1 MSNASNRTAPKQ
13 AKANKGKNTG
23 NEPALAEAID
33 LPEGVIAVNTVQ
45 YKVGQYTYSN
55 LDDALA
61 EHRRQNTKKGQRK

>member
-1 MSNASNRTAPKQ
+1 MPNASNRTAPKHQ
-13 AKANKGKNTG
+13 KSNNDKNTG
-23 NEPALAEAID
+23 DEPALAEAID

-45 YKVGQYTYSN
+45 YKVGPYTYSN

>member
-1 MSNASNRTAPKQ
+1 MPNASNRTAPKQ
-13 AKANKGKNTG
+13 AKANNDKQTG
-23 NEPALAEAID
+23 DALALAAATD

-45 YKVGQYTYSN
+45 YKVGPYTYTN